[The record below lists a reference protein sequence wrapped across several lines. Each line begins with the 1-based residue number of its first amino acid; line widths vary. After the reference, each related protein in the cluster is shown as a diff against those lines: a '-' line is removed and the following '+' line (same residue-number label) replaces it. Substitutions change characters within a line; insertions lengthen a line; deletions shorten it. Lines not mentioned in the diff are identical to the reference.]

1 MRSTKASAA
10 VERLRT
16 RSGNPDYSL
25 SVRGDGLFVLRLAS
39 ADGQSEIV
47 GGPLPMEEFVSL
59 VNGISASAPKRE
71 SKLDT
76 AFRRQLKPK

>member
-16 RSGNPDYSL
+16 RSGDPLYSL
-25 SVRGDGLFVLRLAS
+25 SLQGDGRFVLRLA
-39 ADGQSEIV
+39 APGGAAQTV
-47 GGPLPMEEFVSL
+47 GGPLPLEEFVAFVDGL
-59 VNGISASAPKRE
+59 FPRQKKPA

-76 AFRRQLKPK
+76 AFRKQLEKR

>member
-10 VERLRT
+10 VERLRA

-25 SVRGDGLFVLRLAS
+25 SVRGDGLFVLRLTAT
-39 ADGQSEIV
+39 DGQSEVV
-47 GGPLPMEEFVSL
+47 GGPLPMDEFVSL
-59 VNGISASAPKRE
+59 VNGIGASAPKPA

-76 AFRRQLKPK
+76 AFRRQLKRK